1 MSEMQYYIQLFFFCL
16 LSTIAVLA
24 IQTRNKN
31 KNHLTPPSPP
41 SLPIIGHLH
50 LISKLPHQ
58 TFHELSTHYGPIFQL
73 FLGSKRYV
81 VISSPEIVK
90 EFLKT
95 NETYFSNRFRSSA
108 VHYLSYGSKGF
119 LFAPYGD
126 YWKFM
131 KKMCMSEL
139 LGGRTLDQLL
149 PLRQQ
154 ETLRFLRLLQK
165 KGEAGEAVDVGG
177 ELLTLTNNIISRMT
191 MRKVCSENDTD
202 SEEIRKMVRDAAE
215 LAAKFNISD
224 HIWFCKNLDLQGMNK
239 RLKGIMERFDTMME
253 RVIREHQE
261 ERKKRKEKGEDGGHV
276 RDLLD
281 ILLELHENKKS
292 EIKFSRENVKAFILD
307 IFMAGTESSAIT
319 IEWAMV
325 ELINNPHVMQKARQE
340 IDSITQK
347 SRLIQESDLPKL
359 PYLQAIVKETL
370 RIHPAAPI
378 LGRESTESCIVYGYE
393 IPANTVLF
401 VNLWSMGRNPK
412 VWENPLE
419 FKPERFMSQ
428 DIKFDVRGQN
438 FEFMPFGTGRRTCPG
453 TSSTL
458 QVVPT
463 NLAAMIQCF
472 EWKVAGDGKVNMEE
486 KAAMSLP
493 RAHPLMCV
501 PIPRFNCFPFGV

>member
-1 MSEMQYYIQLFFFCL
+1 MQYYIQLFFLWL
-16 LSTIAVLA
+16 LSTIAVRA
-24 IQTRNKN
+24 ILNRMKN

-58 TFHELSTHYGPIFQL
+58 SFHKLSTHYGPIIQI
-73 FLGSKRYV
+73 FLGSKRCIV
-81 VISSPEIVK
+81 TSSPEIAK
-90 EFLKT
+90 EFLKN
-95 NETYFSNRFRSSA
+95 NETYFSNRFRSAA
-108 VHYLSYGSKGF
+108 VDYLSYGSKGF

-139 LGGRTLDQLL
+139 LGARTLDHFL

-154 ETLRFLRLLQK
+154 ETLRFVRLLQK

-177 ELLTLTNNIISRMT
+177 ELLTLTNSTISRMA
-191 MRKVCSENDTD
+191 MRKICSENDSD
-202 SEEIRKMVRDAAE
+202 AEVIRKMVRDAAE
-215 LAAKFNISD
+215 LGGKFNVSD
-224 HIWFCKNLDLQGMNK
+224 YIWFCKNLDLQGMNK

-261 ERKKRKEKGEDGGHV
+261 ERMKRMEKGEDDHV

-281 ILLELHENKKS
+281 ILLEVHENENG
-292 EIKFSRENVKAFILD
+292 EIKFSMENVKAFILD
-307 IFMAGTESSAIT
+307 LFMAGTDTSATT

-325 ELINNPHVMQKARQE
+325 ELINNPDVMEKARQE
-340 IDSITQK
+340 IDLITQK
-347 SRLIQESDLPKL
+347 SRLIQESDLPEL

-370 RIHPAAPI
+370 RIHPTAPI
-378 LGRESTESCIVYGYE
+378 IGRQTSENCVVYGYDV
-393 IPANTVLF
+393 PAETILF
-401 VNLWSMGRNPK
+401 LNLWSMGRDTK
-412 VWENPLE
+412 LWENPLE
-419 FKPERFMSQ
+419 FKPERFMSE

-438 FEFMPFGTGRRTCPG
+438 FQFMPFGTGRRACPG
-453 TSSTL
+453 TSLAL

-472 EWKVAGDGKVNMEE
+472 EWKVDGDGKVNMEE
-486 KAAMSLP
+486 KPAMTLP
-493 RAHPLMCV
+493 RAHPLMCI
-501 PIPRFNCFPFGV
+501 PITRFNCFSLGD